1 MFLVSKNACWGQA
14 PKGPRFRAR
23 PGKERGLTDEKPG
36 KRTGGRPRK
45 AAAEQRTERLSG
57 IRLTAAERAH
67 VEAQAELAGL
77 PVAEFARRAVLGVRI
92 APRRSE
98 SDARL
103 IDEVNRI
110 GVNLAQ
116 VLKALHYRQT
126 PLVGDIEAAIADVSG
141 VLKRL
146 SNDGS

>member
-23 PGKERGLTDEKPG
+23 PGKERGLTDEKTG

-67 VEAQAELAGL
+67 VEAQAALAGL
-77 PVAEFARRAVLGVRI
+77 PVAEFARRAVLGLRV

-98 SDARL
+98 SDERL
-103 IDEVNRI
+103 LGEIKRV

-116 VLKALHYRQT
+116 LLKALHYRQT
-126 PLVGDIEAAIADVSG
+126 PLTDEIAATVADVRG
-141 VLKRL
+141 VLDRL
-146 SNDGS
+146 ADDGS

>member
-1 MFLVSKNACWGQA
+1 M
-14 PKGPRFRAR
+14 
-23 PGKERGLTDEKPG
+23 TDEKTG

-67 VEAQAELAGL
+67 VEAQAALAGL
-77 PVAEFARRAVLGVRI
+77 PVAEFARRAVLGLRV

-98 SDARL
+98 SDERL
-103 IDEVNRI
+103 LGEIKRV

-116 VLKALHYRQT
+116 LLKALHYRQT
-126 PLVGDIEAAIADVSG
+126 PLTDEIAATVADVRG
-141 VLKRL
+141 VLDRL
-146 SNDGS
+146 ADDGS